1 MSVDD
6 RENIIQ
12 NEIKEQNNNHN
23 IYSYKKDLWMYFESI
38 NSRFLKE
45 RQKVKSLMY
54 IFLQKS
60 ILSEEYGENLD
71 LLYNQVYTELS
82 YFVEIENSKKNNNK
96 NILLDD
102 LYNIFLENIKNESLL
117 YKKYSKSIKNNLNKL
132 EQNINI
138 QFEMNSHLNEL
149 FKTYQLQFKKV
160 IQNVKDFKEKYE
172 NSGKLVEKSKKE
184 YEIMKE
190 EIESQKEINE
200 ADNLKY
206 KKCKEENKQK
216 LKEAKKR
223 QKDYEDYLVI
233 ANKEREKYIELSE
246 KIYDL
251 AQKLDNE
258 YIELVK
264 NNINIFLNS
273 KSDLNNK
280 IITENKNI
288 LKNVE
293 LINFNW
299 EIEQFANSKFPKFS
313 LPKPFIYEQYN
324 PYLFLR
330 ERRTK
335 DHHTENKEI
344 YKIIVN
350 DLNHLF
356 LSEKYKLNISNDNT
370 NNQNDENN
378 KNANK
383 TKIEDIDYI
392 RNSVHDIWN
401 SKKVG
406 FYKIKNLL
414 INDELR
420 IIFLR
425 EINQYRNEG
434 IFILD
439 QTSYDNLAKA
449 FNILINISYD
459 IKDYESIKACM
470 ILSQTFYESSDKKI
484 LLQKEIYKN
493 EVWKKPGFWE
503 EFIDFS
509 IKHQINYS
517 KGYLVF
523 LEEDEEKREERV
535 KNSVNSELI
544 TFSYNMNLFKVPHK
558 EIKEIIESFLKK
570 YGIND
575 NTILDSQLEVSEIED
590 EIITESLASNLIVEP
605 IEEEEEKK
613 NEE

>member
-12 NEIKEQNNNHN
+12 NEIKEQNNNN
-23 IYSYKKDLWMYFESI
+23 TIYSYKKDLWMYFESI

-60 ILSEEYGENLD
+60 IFSEEYGQNLD

-82 YFVEIENSKKNNNK
+82 YFVEIENSTKNNNK

-117 YKKYSKSIKNNLNKL
+117 YKKYSKSIKSNLNKL
-132 EQNINI
+132 EQNIKI
-138 QFEMNSHLNEL
+138 QYEMNSHLNEL
-149 FKTYQLQFKKV
+149 FKTYQLKFKKV

-200 ADNLKY
+200 ADNLRY

-223 QKDYEDYLVI
+223 QKDYEDYLVV

-273 KSDLNNK
+273 ESDLNYK

-356 LSEKYKLNISNDNT
+356 LSEKYKLNISNDNN

-378 KNANK
+378 KNSNK

-401 SKKVG
+401 SKKIG
-406 FYKIKNLL
+406 FYKMKSLL

-484 LLQKEIYKN
+484 SLQKEIYKN

-517 KGYLVF
+517 KGYLEF

-535 KNSVNSELI
+535 KNCVNSELI

-558 EIKEIIESFLKK
+558 EIKEIVESFLKK

-575 NTILDSQLEVSEIED
+575 NIILNSQLEVSEIED
-590 EIITESLASNLIVEP
+590 EIITEILASNLTEEP
-605 IEEEEEKK
+605 IEEEEKK

>member
-12 NEIKEQNNNHN
+12 NEIKEQNNNN
-23 IYSYKKDLWMYFESI
+23 TIYSYKKDLWMYFESI

-60 ILSEEYGENLD
+60 IFSEEYGQNLD

-82 YFVEIENSKKNNNK
+82 YFVEIEESKKNNNK

-117 YKKYSKSIKNNLNKL
+117 YKKYSKSIKSNLNKL
-132 EQNINI
+132 EQNIKI
-138 QFEMNSHLNEL
+138 QYEMNSHLNEL
-149 FKTYQLQFKKV
+149 FKTYQLKFKKV

-200 ADNLKY
+200 ADNLRY

-223 QKDYEDYLVI
+223 QKDYEDYLVV

-273 KSDLNNK
+273 ESDLNYK

-356 LSEKYKLNISNDNT
+356 LSEKYKLNISDDNN

-378 KNANK
+378 KNSNK

-401 SKKVG
+401 SKKIG
-406 FYKIKNLL
+406 FYKMKSLL

-484 LLQKEIYKN
+484 SLQKEIYKN

-517 KGYLVF
+517 KGYLEF

-535 KNSVNSELI
+535 KNCVNSELI

-558 EIKEIIESFLKK
+558 EIKEIVESFLKK

-575 NTILDSQLEVSEIED
+575 NIILNSQLEVSEIED
-590 EIITESLASNLIVEP
+590 EIITEILASNLTEEP
-605 IEEEEEKK
+605 IEEEEKK

>member
-12 NEIKEQNNNHN
+12 NEIKEQNNNN
-23 IYSYKKDLWMYFESI
+23 TIYSYKKDLWMYFESI

-60 ILSEEYGENLD
+60 IFSEEYGQNLD

-82 YFVEIENSKKNNNK
+82 YFVEIENSTKNNNK

-132 EQNINI
+132 EQNIKI
-138 QFEMNSHLNEL
+138 QYEMNSHLNEL

-200 ADNLKY
+200 ADNLRY

-223 QKDYEDYLVI
+223 QKDYEDYLVV

-273 KSDLNNK
+273 ESDLNNK

-335 DHHTENKEI
+335 DHQTENKEI

-350 DLNHLF
+350 DLIHLF

-401 SKKVG
+401 SKKID

-439 QTSYDNLAKA
+439 QTSYDNLAKS

-517 KGYLVF
+517 KGYLEF

-535 KNSVNSELI
+535 KNCVNSELI

-558 EIKEIIESFLKK
+558 EIKEIVESFLKK

-590 EIITESLASNLIVEP
+590 EIITEILASNLTEEP
-605 IEEEEEKK
+605 IEEEEKK

>member
-12 NEIKEQNNNHN
+12 NEIKEQNNNN
-23 IYSYKKDLWMYFESI
+23 TIYSYKKDLWMYFESI

-60 ILSEEYGENLD
+60 IFSEEYGQNLD

-82 YFVEIENSKKNNNK
+82 YFVEIEESKKNNNK

-117 YKKYSKSIKNNLNKL
+117 YKKYSKSIKSNLNKL
-132 EQNINI
+132 EQNIKI
-138 QFEMNSHLNEL
+138 QYEMNSHLNEL
-149 FKTYQLQFKKV
+149 FKTYQLKFKKV

-184 YEIMKE
+184 YEIMRE

-200 ADNLKY
+200 ADNLRY

-223 QKDYEDYLVI
+223 QKDYEDYLVV

-273 KSDLNNK
+273 ESDLNYK

-356 LSEKYKLNISNDNT
+356 LSEKYKLNISNDNN

-378 KNANK
+378 KNSNK

-401 SKKVG
+401 SKKIG
-406 FYKIKNLL
+406 FYKMKSLL

-484 LLQKEIYKN
+484 SLQKEIYKN

-517 KGYLVF
+517 KGYLEF

-535 KNSVNSELI
+535 KNCVNSELI

-558 EIKEIIESFLKK
+558 EIKEIVESFLKK

-575 NTILDSQLEVSEIED
+575 NIILNSQLEVSEIED
-590 EIITESLASNLIVEP
+590 EIITEILASNLTEEP
-605 IEEEEEKK
+605 IEEEEKK

>member
-12 NEIKEQNNNHN
+12 NEIKEQNNNN
-23 IYSYKKDLWMYFESI
+23 TIYSYKKDLWMYFESI

-60 ILSEEYGENLD
+60 IFSEEYGQNLD

-82 YFVEIENSKKNNNK
+82 YFVEIENSTKNNNK

-117 YKKYSKSIKNNLNKL
+117 YKKYSKSIKSNLNKL
-132 EQNINI
+132 EQNIKI
-138 QFEMNSHLNEL
+138 QYEMNSHLNEL
-149 FKTYQLQFKKV
+149 FKTYQLKFKKV

-184 YEIMKE
+184 YEIMRE

-200 ADNLKY
+200 ADNLRY

-223 QKDYEDYLVI
+223 QKDYEDYLVV

-273 KSDLNNK
+273 ESDLNYK

-356 LSEKYKLNISNDNT
+356 LSEKYKLNISNDNN

-378 KNANK
+378 KNSNK

-401 SKKVG
+401 SKKIG
-406 FYKIKNLL
+406 FYKMKSLL

-484 LLQKEIYKN
+484 SLQKEIYKN

-517 KGYLVF
+517 KGYLEF

-535 KNSVNSELI
+535 KNCVNSELI

-558 EIKEIIESFLKK
+558 EIKEIVESFLKK

-575 NTILDSQLEVSEIED
+575 NIILNSQLEVSEIED
-590 EIITESLASNLIVEP
+590 EIITEILASNLTEEP
-605 IEEEEEKK
+605 IEEEEKK

>member
-12 NEIKEQNNNHN
+12 NEIKEQNNNN
-23 IYSYKKDLWMYFESI
+23 TIYSYKKDLWMYFESI

-60 ILSEEYGENLD
+60 IFSEEYGQNLD

-82 YFVEIENSKKNNNK
+82 YFVEIENSTKNNNK

-223 QKDYEDYLVI
+223 QKNYEDYLVI

-273 KSDLNNK
+273 ESDLNNK

-401 SKKVG
+401 SKKID

-439 QTSYDNLAKA
+439 QTSYDNLAKS

-484 LLQKEIYKN
+484 SLQKEIYKN

-517 KGYLVF
+517 KGYLEF

-535 KNSVNSELI
+535 KNCVNSELI

-558 EIKEIIESFLKK
+558 EIKEIVESFLKK

-605 IEEEEEKK
+605 IEEEEKK

>member
-12 NEIKEQNNNHN
+12 NEIKEQNNNN
-23 IYSYKKDLWMYFESI
+23 TIYSYKKDLWMYFESI

-60 ILSEEYGENLD
+60 IFSEEYGQNLD

-82 YFVEIENSKKNNNK
+82 YFVEIENSTKNNNK

-117 YKKYSKSIKNNLNKL
+117 YKKYSKSIKSNLNKL
-132 EQNINI
+132 EQNIKI
-138 QFEMNSHLNEL
+138 QYEMNSHLNEL
-149 FKTYQLQFKKV
+149 FKTYQLKFKKV

-184 YEIMKE
+184 YEIMRE

-200 ADNLKY
+200 ADNLRY

-223 QKDYEDYLVI
+223 QKDYEDYLVV

-273 KSDLNNK
+273 ESDLNYK

-356 LSEKYKLNISNDNT
+356 LSEKYKLNISDDNN

-378 KNANK
+378 KNSNK

-401 SKKVG
+401 SKKIG
-406 FYKIKNLL
+406 FYKMKSLL

-484 LLQKEIYKN
+484 SLQKEIYKN

-517 KGYLVF
+517 KGYLEF

-535 KNSVNSELI
+535 KNCVNSELI

-558 EIKEIIESFLKK
+558 EIKEIVESFLKK

-575 NTILDSQLEVSEIED
+575 NIILNSQLEVSEIED
-590 EIITESLASNLIVEP
+590 EIITEILASNLTEEP
-605 IEEEEEKK
+605 IEEEEKK

>member
-12 NEIKEQNNNHN
+12 NEIKEQNNNN
-23 IYSYKKDLWMYFESI
+23 TIYSYKKDLWMYFESI

-60 ILSEEYGENLD
+60 IFSEEYGQNLD

-82 YFVEIENSKKNNNK
+82 YFVEIENSTKNNNK

-117 YKKYSKSIKNNLNKL
+117 YKKYSKSIKSNLNKL
-132 EQNINI
+132 EQNIKI
-138 QFEMNSHLNEL
+138 QYEMNSHLNEL
-149 FKTYQLQFKKV
+149 FKTYQLKFKKV

-172 NSGKLVEKSKKE
+172 NSGKLVEKSKKD
-184 YEIMKE
+184 YEIMRE

-200 ADNLKY
+200 ADNLRY

-223 QKDYEDYLVI
+223 QKDYEDYLVV

-273 KSDLNNK
+273 ESDLNYK

-356 LSEKYKLNISNDNT
+356 LSEKYKLNISDDNN

-378 KNANK
+378 KNSNK

-401 SKKVG
+401 SKKIG
-406 FYKIKNLL
+406 FYKMKSLL

-484 LLQKEIYKN
+484 SLQKEIYKN

-517 KGYLVF
+517 KGYLEF

-535 KNSVNSELI
+535 KNCVNSELI

-558 EIKEIIESFLKK
+558 EIKEIVESFLKK

-575 NTILDSQLEVSEIED
+575 NIILNSQLEVSEIED
-590 EIITESLASNLIVEP
+590 EIITEILASNLTEEP
-605 IEEEEEKK
+605 IEEEEKK